1 MWRSRRGGSRGPGRR
16 PQLIEGGYRRAVATS
31 MDARQRHAAG
41 QARTIA
47 HALLDAQIRRAGRS
61 GSWSVTLPMEQGD
74 GEPLTL
80 LVRVE
85 GGSIRVLQRSDA
97 GHPAHL
103 ASAVGGSRGAAPPD

>member
-1 MWRSRRGGSRGPGRR
+1 MWRSQRGGSRRPGRR
-16 PQLIEGGYRRAVATS
+16 PQPIEGGYRRAVATS
-31 MDARQRHAAG
+31 MDARHRHPAG

-61 GSWSVTLPMEQGD
+61 GTWSVTLPMEQAD

-85 GGSIRVLQRSDA
+85 EGSIRVLRRSDA
-97 GHPAHL
+97 GGPVHL
-103 ASAVGGSRGAAPPD
+103 ASVGGSGGAAPPD